1 MHGEW
6 RRSGLWIN
14 VRVITKWRQPLRSSK
29 NAKSPKETFVD
40 IVRQDP
46 VPRKRSKHSPTM
58 RQCEKT
64 CSGRPR
70 KRRPTEMEFDHELRL
85 WLKSKKSRK
94 THLDTRVEGGAAQS
108 GRKIA
113 HGVDVINTR
122 RSAGTILT
130 GCNYAGHCP
139 K

>member
-1 MHGEW
+1 
-6 RRSGLWIN
+6 
-14 VRVITKWRQPLRSSK
+14 
-29 NAKSPKETFVD
+29 
-40 IVRQDP
+40 
-46 VPRKRSKHSPTM
+46 
-58 RQCEKT
+58 
-64 CSGRPR
+64 
-70 KRRPTEMEFDHELRL
+70 MEFDHELCI

-113 HGVDVINTR
+113 HGVDTG

-130 GCNYAGHCP
+130 GCNYAGHWP